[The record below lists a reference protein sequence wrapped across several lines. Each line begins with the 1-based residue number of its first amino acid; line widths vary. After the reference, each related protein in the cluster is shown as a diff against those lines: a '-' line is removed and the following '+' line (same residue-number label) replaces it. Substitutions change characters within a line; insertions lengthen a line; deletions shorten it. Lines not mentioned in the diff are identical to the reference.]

1 MKKQEEKQKAPKGL
15 KAINACKGKQGFQ
28 KLENPE
34 DLKSSTF
41 MARLKM
47 PLMDKVIAK
56 CNRLRICK
64 AEAARRA
71 LTLWLA
77 ASE

>member
-1 MKKQEEKQKAPKGL
+1 MKEKKEKKKKVRLPV
-15 KAINACKGKQGFQ
+15 NACKGKQGFQ

-34 DLKSSTF
+34 DLRSATF

-47 PLMDKVIAK
+47 PLMDKVTAK
-56 CNRLRICK
+56 CKRLNICK

-71 LTLWLA
+71 LALWLK
-77 ASE
+77 ASA